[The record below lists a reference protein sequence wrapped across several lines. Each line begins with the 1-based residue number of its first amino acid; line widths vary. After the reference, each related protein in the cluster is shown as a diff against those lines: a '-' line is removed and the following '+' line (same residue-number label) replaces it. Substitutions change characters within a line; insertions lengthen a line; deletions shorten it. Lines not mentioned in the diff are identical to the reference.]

1 MTPKFSNKG
10 PSLTPKNSSL
20 AETLRLLSRKWY
32 VSFDLC
38 TLLISL
44 FCIFRGQ
51 PLKMPKDCLFSG
63 DTMMDPALLKEL
75 KEKSKFALAVV
86 AMREGRHE
94 DALNSFEELYHPQA
108 AYYTGLVS
116 KK

>member
-1 MTPKFSNKG
+1 
-10 PSLTPKNSSL
+10 
-20 AETLRLLSRKWY
+20 
-32 VSFDLC
+32 
-38 TLLISL
+38 
-44 FCIFRGQ
+44 
-51 PLKMPKDCLFSG
+51 MPKDCLFSG